1 MLHRREL
8 LGRFS
13 AGAGSLAAASL
24 LRKIAAQAAG
34 NAPPPRRVL
43 FFLFDNGWC
52 ESPLDLKG
60 GSLPEGVSLVQPE
73 LVRMPLADKKLPFD
87 IEPFT
92 PFKDRVTLLQGIRSH
107 GQVDHGGYYFALS
120 GALGNKLIA
129 NAQSIDAALAEA
141 LPGVFPLVPLG
152 AGGSDGVV
160 YNASAWGAGRPIGLQ
175 CSPQQAYM
183 SLFGQPGS
191 TQNVYASRKRLFNF
205 LSADIRG
212 LHKTIAGPER
222 DLLEAHFEALDTLSR
237 RDARMEE
244 EFDKGTLAKHAPK
257 MGDKPAASFLE
268 KVSAQCDIA
277 AAAFV
282 AGLTNVV
289 TIAAGHYL
297 VGGNYSGISSTA
309 PHGLGHNTGGDPALN
324 MKHGFDVL
332 AMYHNK
338 CAEQVARLLTTL
350 KSVPEGNGTM
360 FDNTLVV
367 FTSDSA
373 NQQHAKSSANWPFAL
388 VGNLGG
394 RLASGQFLSYPV
406 AAGTAEEGAPCPMGR
421 AHEKNPVI
429 NALYC
434 TLLHAIGKP
443 RETFNRSPASKDP
456 KAAFGPLAELL
467 A

>member
-1 MLHRREL
+1 
-8 LGRFS
+8 
-13 AGAGSLAAASL
+13 
-24 LRKIAAQAAG
+24 
-34 NAPPPRRVL
+34 
-43 FFLFDNGWC
+43 
-52 ESPLDLKG
+52 
-60 GSLPEGVSLVQPE
+60 
-73 LVRMPLADKKLPFD
+73 MPLADKKLPFD

-237 RDARMEE
+237 RDERMAE

-257 MGDKPAASFLE
+257 LGDKPATSFLQ

-297 VGGNYSGISSTA
+297 VGGNYSGISDTA
-309 PHGLGHNTGGDPALN
+309 PHGLGHNGGDPALN
-324 MKHGFDVL
+324 INKGFDVL
-332 AMYHNK
+332 ALYHNK

-373 NQQHAKSSANWPFAL
+373 NQQHAMSSANWPFAL

-394 RLASGQFLSYPV
+394 ALKSGEFISYPTKKRETWD
-406 AAGTAEEGAPCPMGR
+406 AGHQQMGW
-421 AHEKNPVI
+421 AHETNPVI